1 MYFSLIYISK
11 QFQMTEKHLQMVG
24 TCMTNVSVYQN
35 PFCLYMQTIR
45 QGKELIDIVP
55 YNITHLLRRMREIRV
70 EYNVNLLL

>member
-11 QFQMTEKHLQMVG
+11 QLQMTEIFLQMVG

-35 PFCLYMQTIR
+35 TFCLYMQTVR

-70 EYNVNLLL
+70 E